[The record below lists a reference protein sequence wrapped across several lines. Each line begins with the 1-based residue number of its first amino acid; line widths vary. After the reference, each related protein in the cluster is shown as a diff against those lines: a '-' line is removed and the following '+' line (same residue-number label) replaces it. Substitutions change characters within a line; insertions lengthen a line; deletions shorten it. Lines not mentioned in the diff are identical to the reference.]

1 MELLT
6 SRLNLHHLHY
16 FWIVAH
22 DGQLT
27 RAATRL
33 RLSQS
38 ALSTQ
43 IRQLEAQLGVALFDR
58 VGRTLQLTEAG
69 RVTLVYA
76 DDLFRVGSE
85 LVTTLQRG
93 RSPDAPLRV
102 GAQSTLSRNFQE
114 AFLRPLIHEPG
125 VRLRLEAGRLDALLA
140 RLSTHELDVVLSTEP
155 PRRQEGSRL
164 RSRRVARQAVSV
176 VGRPRAGRFRFPED
190 VVGVP
195 MILPPPDSGVRAGF
209 DALCER
215 AQCAVTVFAEV
226 DDMAALRLLA
236 RDTGALTLVPSVV
249 VQDELRSGVL
259 QELWVVPEL
268 FESFYAVTAE
278 RHYPHPLV
286 ARLLRRDSVLS
297 EGRSGAAEGGGEAP
311 KPPRSRR
318 GKA

>member
-27 RAATRL
+27 RAAARL

-76 DDLFRVGSE
+76 DDLFRVGAE
-85 LVTTLQRG
+85 LVNTLQRG
-93 RSPDAPLRV
+93 RAQEAPLRV

-114 AFLRPLIHEPG
+114 AFLRPLIHETG

-140 RLSTHELDVVLSTEP
+140 RLSAHELDVVLSTEP
-155 PRRQEGSRL
+155 AGPQEGTRL

-176 VGRPRAGRFRFPED
+176 VGRPRPGRFRFPED

-209 DALCER
+209 DALCAR
-215 AQCAVTVFAEV
+215 AQCAATVFAEV

-236 RDTGALTLVPSVV
+236 RDTGALALVPSVV
-249 VQDELRSGVL
+249 VRDELRSGAL

-286 ARLLRRDSVLS
+286 ARLLRRERELQEEVD
-297 EGRSGAAEGGGEAP
+297 GEANA
-311 KPPRSRR
+311 KAPRARR
-318 GKA
+318 PRGQKRN